1 MPIKV
6 QRALDWEV
14 ELIPSPTTKAKKTK
28 ITIWLTHLW

>member
-14 ELIPSPTTKAKKTK
+14 ELIPSPTTKAKKPK
-28 ITIWLTHLW
+28 SQSG